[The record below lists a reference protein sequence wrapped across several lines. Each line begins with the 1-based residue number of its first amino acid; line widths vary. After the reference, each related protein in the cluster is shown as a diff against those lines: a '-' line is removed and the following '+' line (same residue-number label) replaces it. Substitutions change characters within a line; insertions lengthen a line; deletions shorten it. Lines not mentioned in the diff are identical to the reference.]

1 LKRTTH
7 RRTKQHQTLF
17 PAVKKDHPPLFFVCT
32 SRRRRRSSSQEEEED
47 KEHEHTRYTRDA
59 SCRCSFFLAAAKME
73 KEEKQQRRGRGD
85 KEGDYKKRTGKETL
99 SRREMLEET
108 TEESAQL

>member
-1 LKRTTH
+1 LFAH
-7 RRTKQHQTLF
+7 R
-17 PAVKKDHPPLFFVCT
+17 
-32 SRRRRRSSSQEEEED
+32 EEEEEVVV
-47 KEHEHTRYTRDA
+47 KKKKKTKSTNTRGIHEMHPVVVP
-59 SCRCSFFLAAAKME
+59 SFLAAAKME

-85 KEGDYKKRTGKETL
+85 KQGDLIKKRAGKEVL

>member
-1 LKRTTH
+1 MSE
-7 RRTKQHQTLF
+7 KQNQQQTLF
-17 PAVKKDHPPLFFVCT
+17 PAVKKRPPLFFVCT
-32 SRRRRRSSSQEEEED
+32 SRRRRRSSSQEEEEED
-47 KEHEHTRYTRDA
+47 KEHKHTQYTRDA
-59 SCRCSFFLAAAKME
+59 SCRCSFFLAAVKME

>member
-1 LKRTTH
+1 
-7 RRTKQHQTLF
+7 
-17 PAVKKDHPPLFFVCT
+17 
-32 SRRRRRSSSQEEEED
+32 
-47 KEHEHTRYTRDA
+47 
-59 SCRCSFFLAAAKME
+59 ME

-85 KEGDYKKRTGKETL
+85 KEGDYKKRTGEETL

>member
-1 LKRTTH
+1 
-7 RRTKQHQTLF
+7 
-17 PAVKKDHPPLFFVCT
+17 
-32 SRRRRRSSSQEEEED
+32 
-47 KEHEHTRYTRDA
+47 
-59 SCRCSFFLAAAKME
+59 ME

-85 KEGDYKKRTGKETL
+85 KQGDLIKKRTGKEVL